1 MVDDTE
7 NLLEHVKILATS
19 DGRAMGTPGHK
30 RARKYLCAVLQHLGM
45 QPYAGETF
53 ELVTTTGA
61 EELVNIIAVA
71 PGKNGNEPPILIGA
85 HYDTF
90 GSLPGA
96 DDNAAAI
103 AIALEIGRALSKS
116 PAACDVVLAFFDSEE
131 WGYLNRASMGSTR
144 FYEDQYT
151 RPARCAFI
159 MDLVG
164 HNLQI
169 KELANAVIV
178 TGMES
183 SSSWAP
189 FLKQAEPEH
198 DLRWVTK
205 LNSYRGSLSD
215 HYVFDLNK
223 VPYLFFTCGR
233 WEHYHQAT
241 DTFEKLSYSNMAL
254 LKDALLTLVCLTAE
268 TDLKTDPYDST
279 MDEIFFLRKN
289 VLPRLG
295 TRESQVS
302 SRADIDELLSSLA
315 AQFPT
320 L

>member
-1 MVDDTE
+1 MVDDADH
-7 NLLEHVKILATS
+7 LLEHVKILATS

-45 QPYAGETF
+45 QPYEGDAL

-61 EELVNIIAVA
+61 EKLVNIIAVA
-71 PGKNGNEPPILIGA
+71 PGKNRNDPSILIGA

-103 AIALEIGRALSKS
+103 AIVLEIGRALSKS

-151 RPARCAFI
+151 RPVRCAFV

-164 HNLQI
+164 HDLQI
-169 KELANAVIV
+169 EELASAVLV

-183 SSSWAP
+183 SSSWSP
-189 FLKQAEPEH
+189 LLKIAEPEN
-198 DLRWVTK
+198 DMQWVTI
-205 LNSYRGSLSD
+205 LNSYAGSLSD
-215 HYVFDLNK
+215 QFVFDLNK
-223 VPYLFFTCGR
+223 VPYLFFSCGR
-233 WEHYHQAT
+233 WKHYHQAS
-241 DTFEKLSYSNMAL
+241 DTYEKLNYSKMAF
-254 LKDALLTLVCLTAE
+254 LKDALLSLTRATAE
-268 TDLKTDPYDST
+268 NELKADPHDST
-279 MDEIFFLRKN
+279 MDELYFLRKN
-289 VLPRLG
+289 VLPKLG
-295 TRESQVS
+295 MSASQLN
-302 SRADIDELLSSLA
+302 SRKDIDGIVASLTA
-315 AQFPT
+315 RLA
-320 L
+320 